1 MHILINMNYIGF
13 YLCYLLQTAKLIN
26 VLSSVLTQLFHKV
39 KEVQCNFLW
48 AAGTSSVWGRWSSS
62 WAFNSHAI
70 NWSMFKHL
78 IWRNSVKGKIL
89 VLLKGTILILVY
101 VGCTFFHAPT
111 FLIVIPKVWMPTI
124 PTPRLHFIPAD
135 CSFSNANGSSLGLGF
150 LPCQLATGS
159 VGRI

>member
-26 VLSSVLTQLFHKV
+26 VLSNVLTQLFRKV

-48 AAGTSSVWGRWSSS
+48 AAGTSWVWGRWSSS
-62 WAFNSHAI
+62 CAFKSHAV

-78 IWRNSVKGKIL
+78 IWINLCEGQNLSFVERDYFYFGLFWVHGLSNT
-89 VLLKGTILILVY
+89 LLRFWFSFQKF
-101 VGCTFFHAPT
+101 GCPHLAQ
-111 FLIVIPKVWMPTI
+111 
-124 PTPRLHFIPAD
+124 LHFIPAD

-159 VGRI
+159 VGQI